1 MIPVSETYNPY
12 KQARHVGIEIMLDAT
27 ESKALSN
34 CTFTT
39 NNQESISNITQLKK
53 SEYEDIKYATCE
65 DDLVMLDGTYNYLPD
80 TLTNEHIG
88 WWSQEISDGNGD
100 FQTYPT
106 LTAQLNN
113 TYDVVGFSI
122 YSSKENG
129 IAECNI
135 SAYNGNTLIY
145 NETFTSEDE
154 ILIAD
159 IPTSSFNKVVVEVTK
174 SLQPYRR
181 VKVLSFLFGIRKTWG
196 KDEIINARISEGASI
211 NSETININE
220 LTFEMY
226 DPMNYFSNQHADKKY
241 VYKKASRTAKISSTN
256 SGAITNINQIKDL
269 KTELY
274 KYATCEDGFTMLD
287 GTYEYLP
294 DGNIPDDI
302 QIGFISSELSGV
314 DNSFQNVPKI
324 TYTWRGSVSFAGLR
338 LYFGED
344 NYATNIKVSA
354 YFNGGLIS
362 SKDFSN
368 SEAMADLRFSV
379 SKCDKLE
386 FEFST
391 ANKPHRYLK
400 ISDIQIL
407 RYAESWVEYLTKNQ
421 NISASIIIDGEKINV
436 GAKYQFYDLEQS
448 GEGLTVTIT
457 ARDYMEH
464 LDRQN
469 YTQGRNGT
477 TTLNTMLESVLNN
490 TGITINYG
498 NSSLSGTIVSR
509 ATPKDTSKRAAI
521 HYLTQA
527 AKSTCFLDRN
537 RVLQVK
543 PFDTGNTFVDATNMD
558 NIYRPDIFR
567 MSDYVN
573 MIRLSVPN
581 PYIDPEPEPERY
593 HGGSG
598 YYYRE
603 IENSCVYTGNG
614 QAVADWL
621 LRQFKKRVYFEM
633 ETRGNPALELGD
645 TIQVELED
653 GTVYLAVIFE
663 QTFEYDGG
671 LKATVKAI
679 AETAS
684 N

>member
-27 ESKALSN
+27 ESKALST
-34 CTFTT
+34 CSFTT
-39 NNQESISNITQLKK
+39 NEQESISDLNQLK
-53 SEYEDIKYATCE
+53 SSDYEDIKYATCE
-65 DDLVMLDGTYNYLPD
+65 DDFTMLDGTYNYLPD
-80 TLTNEHIG
+80 VLTNEHIG
-88 WWSQEISDGNGD
+88 WWSQEISDENGD
-100 FQTYPT
+100 FNVYPT

-154 ILIAD
+154 VLIAD
-159 IPTSSFNKVVVEVTK
+159 IPTSNFNKVVVEVTK

-181 VKVLSFLFGIRKTWG
+181 VKVLSFLFGIRKIWE
-196 KDEIINARISEGASI
+196 KDEIISTRISEGASI
-211 NSETININE
+211 NSESLNINE
-220 LTFEMY
+220 LVFEMY
-226 DPMNYFSNQHADKKY
+226 DPEHYFSNQHAERMY
-241 VYKKASRTAKISSTN
+241 VYKKASRTAKVNTTN

-274 KYATCEDGFTMLD
+274 KYATCEDDFTMLD

-294 DGNIPDDI
+294 DGNIPDNI
-302 QIGFISSELSGV
+302 QIGFISSELSKV
-314 DNSFQNVPKI
+314 DNSFENAPKI

-344 NYATNIKVSA
+344 NYATNIKASA
-354 YFNGGLIS
+354 YYNGGLIA
-362 SKDFSN
+362 SKEFSN
-368 SEAMADLRFSV
+368 SENVAELIFSI

-386 FEFST
+386 FEFSSV
-391 ANKPHRYLK
+391 NKPYRYLK

-407 RYAESWVEYLTKNQ
+407 RYTESWVSYLTRNQ
-421 NISASIIIDGEKINV
+421 SISVSIIIDGEKINM
-436 GAKYQFYDLEQS
+436 GSKYQFYQLEQS
-448 GEGLTVTIT
+448 GEGLTATIT
-457 ARDYMEH
+457 AKDYIER

-469 YTQGRNGT
+469 YTYGQNGT
-477 TTLNTMLESVLNN
+477 TTLNTMLESVLEN

-498 NSSLSGTIVSR
+498 NASLSDTTVSR
-509 ATPKDTSKRAAI
+509 TTPKDTTKRAAI

-543 PFDTGNTFVDATNMD
+543 PFDAGNTFIDAFNMD
-558 NIYRPDIFR
+558 NIYKPDIFR
-567 MSDYVN
+567 MGDYIN
-573 MIRLSVPN
+573 MIRLTVTNSYV
-581 PYIDPEPEPERY
+581 DPEQSNTY
-593 HGGSG
+593 NGGSG
-598 YYYRE
+598 LYYRE
-603 IENSCVYTGNG
+603 IQNDCVYTGNG
-614 QAVADWL
+614 QAVANWL
-621 LRQFKKRVYFEM
+621 LQQAKKRTYFEA

-645 TIQVELED
+645 TVQVELED
-653 GTVYLAVIFE
+653 GTVYLAVIYE
-663 QTFEYDGG
+663 QTFEYNGG
-671 LKATVKAI
+671 LKATVKAV
-679 AETAS
+679 AETAAE
-684 N
+684 

>member
-27 ESKALSN
+27 ERKALSG

-39 NNQESISNITQLKK
+39 NSQESISNLTQLKQ

-65 DDLVMLDGTYNYLPD
+65 DDFTMLDGSYNYLPD

-88 WWSQEISDGNGD
+88 WWSQEISDENGD
-100 FQTYPT
+100 FDTYPT

-113 TYDVVGFSI
+113 TYDVVGFSL

-135 SAYNGNTLIY
+135 SAYNDNTLIY
-145 NETFTSEDE
+145 NETFTSGNEV
-154 ILIAD
+154 LIAD

-181 VKVLSFLFGIRKTWG
+181 VKLLSFLFGIQKTWD
-196 KDEIINARISEGASI
+196 KNDIISARISEGASI
-211 NSETININE
+211 NSETLPINE
-220 LTFEMY
+220 LVFEMY
-226 DPMNYFSNQHADKKY
+226 DPEHYFSNQHAERMY
-241 VYKKASRTAKISSTN
+241 VYKKASRTAKVSTVN
-256 SGAITNINQIKDL
+256 SGSITNINQIKDL
-269 KTELY
+269 KTDLY
-274 KYATCEDGFTMLD
+274 KYATCEDDYVMLD

-294 DGNIPDDI
+294 DGTIPDNV
-302 QIGFISSELSGV
+302 QIGFISSELSMV
-314 DNSFQNVPKI
+314 DNSFENKPKI

-338 LYFGED
+338 LYFGAD

-354 YFNGGLIS
+354 YYNGGLVS
-362 SKDFSN
+362 SKDFTN
-368 SEAMADLRFSV
+368 NEDVAELRFSI

-391 ANKPHRYLK
+391 ANKPNRYLK

-407 RYAESWVEYLTKNQ
+407 RYTESWVEYLTKNQ
-421 NISASIIIDGEKINV
+421 NISASLIIEGEKINV
-436 GAKYQFYDLEQS
+436 GSKYQFYQLEQS
-448 GEGLTVTIT
+448 GEGLTATIT
-457 ARDYMEH
+457 AKDYVER

-498 NSSLSGTIVSR
+498 NSLLSSTTVSR

-543 PFDTGNTFVDATNMD
+543 PFDSGTTFVDAFNMD
-558 NIYRPDIFR
+558 NIYRSDIFR

-573 MIRLSVPN
+573 MIRLTVTNSYV
-581 PYIDPEPEPERY
+581 DPEDTHTY
-593 HGGSG
+593 NGGSG
-598 YYYRE
+598 LYYRE

-614 QAVADWL
+614 QSVADWL
-621 LRQFKKRVYFEM
+621 LQQAKRRTYFEM

-645 TIQVELED
+645 TVQVELED

-671 LKATVKAI
+671 LKATVKAV

>member
-27 ESKALSN
+27 ESKALSG

-39 NNQESISNITQLKK
+39 NSQESISNLNQLKI
-53 SEYEDIKYATCE
+53 SDYEDIKYATCE
-65 DDLVMLDGTYNYLPD
+65 DGFTMLDGTYTYMPD

-88 WWSQEISDGNGD
+88 WWSTEISDENGD

-113 TYDVVGFSI
+113 TYDVVGFSL
-122 YSSKENG
+122 YSSKDNG

-135 SAYNGNTLIY
+135 SAYNENTLIY
-145 NETFTSEDE
+145 SETFTSENE

-159 IPTSSFNKVVVEVTK
+159 IPTSSFNKVVIEVTK
-174 SLQPYRR
+174 SFKPYRR
-181 VKVLSFLFGIRKTWG
+181 VKLLSFLFGIRKTWG
-196 KDEIINARISEGASI
+196 KDEIVSARISEGASI
-211 NSETININE
+211 NSETLPINE
-220 LTFEMY
+220 LVFEMY
-226 DPMNYFSNQHADKKY
+226 DPEHYFSNQHAERMY
-241 VYKKASRTAKISSTN
+241 VYKKASRTAKVSTVN

-269 KTELY
+269 KTDLY
-274 KYATCEDGFTMLD
+274 KYATCEDNYVMLD

-294 DGNIPDDI
+294 DGNIPDNI

-314 DNSFQNVPKI
+314 DNSFENKPKI
-324 TYTWRGSVSFAGLR
+324 TYKWRGSVSFAGLR
-338 LYFGED
+338 LYFGAD

-354 YFNGGLIS
+354 YYNGGLVS
-362 SKDFSN
+362 SKHFTN
-368 SEAMADLRFSV
+368 SEDVAELRFSI

-391 ANKPHRYLK
+391 ANKPYRYLK

-407 RYAESWVEYLTKNQ
+407 RYTESWVDYLTKTQ
-421 NISASIIIDGEKINV
+421 NISASLIIEGEKINV
-436 GAKYQFYDLEQS
+436 GSKYQFYDLEQS
-448 GEGLTVTIT
+448 GEGLTATIT
-457 ARDYMEH
+457 AKDYIER

-469 YTQGRNGT
+469 YTHGQNGT
-477 TTLNTMLESVLNN
+477 TTLNTMLESVLTN
-490 TGITINYG
+490 TGIEINYG
-498 NSSLSGTIVSR
+498 NSSLANTTVSR

-527 AKSTCFLDRN
+527 SKATCYLDRN
-537 RVLQVK
+537 RVLQVRQLN
-543 PFDTGNTFVDATNMD
+543 TGSTFLDIMNMD
-558 NIYRPDIFR
+558 NIYNPDIFR

-581 PYIDPEPEPERY
+581 PYIDPEPEPARY

-621 LRQFKKRVYFEM
+621 LEQAKRRTYFEI
-633 ETRGNPALELGD
+633 ETRGNPALEIGD

-663 QTFEYDGG
+663 QTFEYNGG
-671 LKATVKAI
+671 LKGTVKAV
-679 AETAS
+679 AET
-684 N
+684 